1 MTKELLHKRAR
12 LLQNGVLYS
21 ACAEEKLRLRIC
33 NFYLQTFS
41 SALSWSLPSFISCSM
56 PITKTSFSVFVGSLD
71 WHWGARPCSRLL
83 PGWKTP
89 VRFGE
94 LFPEGEASVLLVEH
108 VRRGTVHAYPHSRT
122 HYQSLDTKCRSLKW
136 EKMPFQL
143 HMELWFWTRM
153 KIRRFRGTRKSPE
166 AFGSEI
172 KNSTS
177 LHPNIRQI
185 LTPKHAPQRANVG
198 VSVQFE
204 KEETIHHQFSV
215 FSLMLVIKLGF
226 LGEP

>member
-1 MTKELLHKRAR
+1 MTKELLHKRAG
-12 LLQNGVLYS
+12 LLQNGVFYS

-56 PITKTSFSVFVGSLD
+56 PITKTSFSLFVGSLD
-71 WHWGARPCSRLL
+71 WHWGARPRARLL

-89 VRFGE
+89 VHFGE
-94 LFPEGEASVLLVEH
+94 LFLGARQAFYWWNMCKEAWSIS
-108 VRRGTVHAYPHSRT
+108 YPPSHT
-122 HYQSLDTKCRSLKW
+122 HYQSLHTKCRSLKW

-153 KIRRFRGTRKSPE
+153 KIRRFRGTWKSPE

-177 LHPNIRQI
+177 LHP
-185 LTPKHAPQRANVG
+185 
-198 VSVQFE
+198 E
-204 KEETIHHQFSV
+204 Y
-215 FSLMLVIKLGF
+215 
-226 LGEP
+226 